1 MGGGTF
7 QLQGTVCIKTQKA
20 LDAFKHYLKADRRRA
35 LDGSRGQP
43 TQAKR
48 KNFISVLRHGE
59 ATCIMPRGGPIR
71 LMFPRNQSG
80 CCLVTRWEGLKPVVL
95 GQRGALKKPGQDM
108 VVWTWMEQLRWGR
121 SGWIPECRKWE
132 LGIGWRWVTRVRVV

>member
-7 QLQGTVCIKTQKA
+7 QLQGTVCRKTQKA

-48 KNFISVLRHGE
+48 KNFISVLRYGE

-71 LMFPRNQSG
+71 LMFPRNRSG

-95 GQRGALKKPGQDM
+95 GQRGGSQEAETRHGGVDLDGAAEM
-108 VVWTWMEQLRWGR
+108 GE
-121 SGWIPECRKWE
+121 KW
-132 LGIGWRWVTRVRVV
+132 VDSRV